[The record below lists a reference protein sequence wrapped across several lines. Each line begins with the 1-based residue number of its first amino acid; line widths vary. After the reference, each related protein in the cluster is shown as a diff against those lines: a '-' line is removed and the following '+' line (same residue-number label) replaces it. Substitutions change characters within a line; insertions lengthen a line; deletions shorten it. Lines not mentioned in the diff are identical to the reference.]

1 MATRDLTGTT
11 TFGRSRAAVA
21 GMIAVVAGL
30 VATIIV
36 AAVIVLGSSASP
48 GADTLN
54 PGGNVPAAPAPA
66 MDAPMLPP
74 GL

>member
-21 GMIAVVAGL
+21 GMIAVLAGL
-30 VATIIV
+30 VATIVV
-36 AAVIVLGSSASP
+36 AAAIMLGSPSSP
-48 GADTLN
+48 GTDTVN
-54 PGGNVPAAPAPA
+54 PGGNVPAAAPPA
-66 MDAPMLPP
+66 MDAPILPP